1 MINNPVNCL
10 IVQSIDERCGMI
22 KDGVFS
28 YTGDQSRI
36 VEANCLLD
44 EISKW
49 LSFVNDR
56 LYDGL
61 IVTVPE
67 HFFSLNRPLSLQEY
81 EKLMLNLDALFSEVD
96 PSVCFVLS
104 SFPVYHE
111 DLIHWFSS
119 VFFSNSSRHYL
130 SLLKKTCAIQDPSF
144 NGPCG
149 ELEAFDCS
157 FYRLPALPSI
167 HLCPYNRFKW
177 RDKTIRVIICK
188 DVALEHQYR
197 RSHVDIL
204 LFVADTCGLYRFE
217 FNANQV
223 FVADPFYICGRLTKI
238 QRECQWAAFL
248 KDSKFTI
255 ENSDIS
261 YEWFLSIIKKNPGI
275 VLTSLF
281 PLLGFMKNQIDE
293 LSLEPYFDKNL
304 QLLSD
309 TQKVC
314 AALCHFQL
322 SNINDLFMLI
332 KIIGMLDR
340 RNLVPFKHR
349 INRFFHDRY
358 DVLLATTIAL
368 SVVLI
373 IAGCSRL
380 SESIS
385 CRSDDMPMT
394 PVNAIG
400 PLGSAA

>member
-1 MINNPVNCL
+1 MINDPVNCL

-81 EKLMLNLDALFSEVD
+81 EKLMLNLDALFSEID
-96 PSVCFVLS
+96 PLVCFVLS

-119 VFFSNSSRHYL
+119 VFFSEVSRHYL
-130 SLLKKTCAIQDPSF
+130 SLLKKTCALQDPSF
-144 NGPCG
+144 NGPDG
-149 ELEAFDCS
+149 ELEAFDCC
-157 FYRLPALPSI
+157 FYPLPALSSI
-167 HLCPYNRFKW
+167 YLCSYNRFKW
-177 RDKTIRVIICK
+177 RNKLIRVIICK

-197 RSHVDIL
+197 RSQVDIL

-223 FVADPFYICGRLTKI
+223 FVADPFYICGKLIKI
-238 QRECQWAAFL
+238 QRERQWAAFL
-248 KDSKFTI
+248 KDSKYTI
-255 ENSDIS
+255 DNGDIS
-261 YEWFLSIIKKNPGI
+261 YEWYLSIIKKNPGI
-275 VLTSLF
+275 ILTSLF
-281 PLLGFMKNQIDE
+281 PLLGFMKNQIVE
-293 LSLEPYFDKNL
+293 LSLESCFDKNL

-314 AALCHFQL
+314 TALCHFQL
-322 SNINDLFMLI
+322 SNLNDLFMMI

-373 IAGCSRL
+373 VAGCSRL
-380 SESIS
+380 YESIS
-385 CRSDDMPMT
+385 CQSNDIPVT
-394 PVNAIG
+394 PVNSIG
-400 PLGSAA
+400 SVA